1 MRRFIEFITIQT
13 VVIAALAV
21 LCTWLCLRFGLAA
34 DIPTSLL
41 GIAVIFPI
49 VFAINAAF
57 RRRERS
63 LGWLADMKGAAMSL
77 FFAYRDWVPKAD
89 TPERAALV
97 AEASAALN
105 SVLARVADYLGDDK
119 QTKRDVLEDIYAT
132 FSRISMLNEKA
143 RSLGLPGNEISRANQ
158 FLTHMIRDFEKV
170 CTIKEYRTPLTLRG
184 YWQIFLNLFPI
195 FFAPSFANL
204 ALKWNYVVGFG
215 TAILYTL
222 VLVGLDNIQEKLE
235 HPFDQDSIDD
245 IHLDF
250 TAAYERT
257 MKALEDGEPTAAS
270 TEG

>member
-1 MRRFIEFITIQT
+1 MRRFTEFVTLQT
-13 VVIAALAV
+13 LIVGGLAV
-21 LCTWLCLRFGLAA
+21 GCTWLCLRFNLAA

-63 LGWLADMKGAAMSL
+63 LGWLADMKGAVMSL

-89 TPERAALV
+89 GAKAGPII
-97 AEASAALN
+97 AEASETLKGALE
-105 SVLARVADYLGDDK
+105 RVASYLADEK
-119 QTKRDVLEDIYAT
+119 QSKRAELDDIYAA
-132 FSRISMLNEKA
+132 FSRVSQLNERA
-143 RSLGLPGNEISRANQ
+143 RTLGLPSTEVSRANQ
-158 FLTHMIRDFEKV
+158 YLSHIIRDFEKV
-170 CTIKEYRTPLTLRG
+170 CTIKEYRTPMTLRG

-204 ALKWNYVVGFG
+204 ALKSSYVMGFG
-215 TAILYTL
+215 TAILYTM

-245 IHLDF
+245 INLDY

-257 MKALEDGEPTAAS
+257 MRALREVESSG
-270 TEG
+270 